1 MNPFR
6 ILHWLIAPAITQA
19 WNNGYSTGWT
29 DAHDHMA
36 DSLHETPEEQ
46 PN

>member
-19 WNNGYSTGWT
+19 WNHGYSTGWT

-36 DSLHETPEEQ
+36 DQLHETPEEQ
-46 PN
+46 QQ